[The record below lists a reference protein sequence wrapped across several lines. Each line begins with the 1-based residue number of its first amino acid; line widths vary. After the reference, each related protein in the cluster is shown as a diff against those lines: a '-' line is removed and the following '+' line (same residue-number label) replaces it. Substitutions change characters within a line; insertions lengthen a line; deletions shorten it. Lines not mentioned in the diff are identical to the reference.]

1 MGHPAGDLWQP
12 TLADEELSAKM
23 GHPVLHGWQK
33 LRAKAALGAGVV
45 EEDGGEWGEGGEFVV
60 AGGFG

>member
-1 MGHPAGDLWQP
+1 MPVVRGDLWRP
-12 TLADEELSAKM
+12 TRPQVRVRM
-23 GHPVLHGWQK
+23 GHPVLGRYF
-33 LRAKAALGAGVV
+33 LLGAGVV